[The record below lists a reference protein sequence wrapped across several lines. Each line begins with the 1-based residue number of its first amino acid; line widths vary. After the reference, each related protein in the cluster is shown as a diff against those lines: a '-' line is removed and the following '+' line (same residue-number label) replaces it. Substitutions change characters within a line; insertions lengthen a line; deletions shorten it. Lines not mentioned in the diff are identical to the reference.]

1 MDFEIGKAG
10 AKKRVAV
17 VMPVYNDAAFV
28 GESIQSVLDQTY
40 TNFHFYIVDN
50 GSTDDTRAVLH
61 RFKDD
66 PRITIVRRNRNAH
79 SQAAPDLIRS
89 LNNEVLALIFSDD
102 VWEPNK
108 LARSMESLEKSAAVI
123 SNCAFMD
130 DDGHPLHEVPPTQFY
145 GDLTTHTVGDLLHRI
160 VFVGNPIHPVAV
172 VVKLDVYRRLGGYK
186 PFMNRIGD
194 MTFFAALLINEQCTF
209 IPDRLQRIRIL
220 AKQSSTYSSQDIA
233 GAKSKTLALFHEQY
247 YNLQNYVSPAGLAK
261 LHLVIGE
268 ISEKDSEALK
278 LWIFGQALLASRVNS
293 YMFFGLNCM
302 LKAATLNP
310 TEIQFLVE
318 KAVGIDLSH
327 YFETLFQQVGQDVFT
342 LNVITYDDAAKV
354 GYLTRRVAELE
365 GFIRKLTPA
374 GDSILAK
381 NSASRW
387 LGRFMRKRAKRA
399 KKQQRRV
406 NAYTAFAQW
415 LSGHP
420 WMRSVVAGPVRLI
433 SRMNLFGARRHLARL
448 HSHYYRPEGVQWRV
462 VGTSKS
468 TPLAKAHAA

>member
-50 GSTDDTRAVLH
+50 GSTDDTQEVLH
-61 RFKDD
+61 RFKHD

-102 VWEPNK
+102 IWEPNK
-108 LARSMESLEKSAAVI
+108 LAQSMASLGNSAAVI
-123 SNCAFMD
+123 SNCAFVD
-130 DDGHPLHEVPPTQFY
+130 EQGQPLHVVPPTQFY

-160 VFVGNPIHPVAV
+160 IFVGNPIHPVAV

-194 MTFFAALLINEQCTF
+194 MSFFAALLINEECTF

-220 AKQSSTYSSQDIA
+220 AKQSSTYSSQDLA

-268 ISEKDSEALK
+268 ISKDDSEALK
-278 LWIFGQALLASRVNS
+278 LWIFGQSLLASRVNA

-302 LKAATLNP
+302 LRAATLNP
-310 TEIQFLVE
+310 AEIQFLVE

-327 YFETLFQQVGQDVFT
+327 YFEKLFQQVGQDFFT
-342 LNVITYDDAAKV
+342 LNVITFDDAAKV

-365 GFIRKLTPA
+365 DYIRKLTPSGDTIVSRDSA
-374 GDSILAK
+374 G
-381 NSASRW
+381 RW
-387 LGRFMRKRAKRA
+387 LERFMRKRARRA
-399 KKQQRRV
+399 VKQQRR
-406 NAYTAFAQW
+406 AMTYTRVVDW
-415 LSGHP
+415 LNDHP
-420 WMRSVVAGPVRLI
+420 LMRSTVAGPVDLI
-433 SRMNLFGARRHLARL
+433 SRMNLFGARRSFARL
-448 HSHYYRPEGVQWRV
+448 HSHYYRPESVQWRV
-462 VGTSKS
+462 IDAPNESLV
-468 TPLAKAHAA
+468 PNVRAA